1 MEEGHT
7 GAKPELSKV
16 LADVTSMKGRQ
27 DSLDSQLK
35 AMKREN
41 EVLWREV
48 AILREK
54 HRKQQHIVNKLIQ
67 FLVTL
72 VQSSRNGG
80 LGIKRPYPLMLNDT
94 SHRPSKISKP
104 SPGFSNLNSTT
115 HTLSP
120 TGPVIHE
127 LDTQELFEDCEAD
140 PGETMVKET
149 FLPTEFCS
157 VVINDSEEHEHKGS
171 TIHTTQNEPPPGSPD
186 SITSNPNTEVLLEL
200 AEECPLSPSL
210 LITASPM
217 DVNPV
222 VGTPKLHKGK
232 DRKRESLSDSKKRRS
247 KRCNSNA
254 KTSVTAASP
263 TPSTSPKALSAA
275 AEEGVDLLDMVFPT
289 TGDLK
294 TYTNSEAANH
304 VEVEE
309 LLTPN
314 SVASATDAAISGIIM
329 TPASKNKSFKLT
341 DSLGSKHI
349 SRAPLDGILPV
360 SSVTNNKYANVNLAD
375 SAVSESDVSS
385 IVKPKTSDLMI
396 FKQEPSTSRDQ
407 TGSSS
412 NMILAR
418 TGINSEENCFDR
430 NELDSHVDTVQHELD
445 SLRELLRGQEY
456 SLDVNTLLGLF
467 GEDPLPIT
475 AFENLLEDRDKQN
488 IGGSELATYTPNLL
502 DMMEMFGNSDA
513 GDWSSPSTPESS
525 SEMDVTLSELN
536 TPQTTVPSPS
546 AKKIE

>member
-1 MEEGHT
+1 LIRDQARFSRELLPKYYKHNNMASFVRQLNMYGFHKVVSIEGGGLKVEKDEMEFAHQFFMMGHPYLLEHIKRKIPTSKLEEGRT
-7 GAKPELSKV
+7 GGAKPELSKV

-104 SPGFSNLNSTT
+104 SSGFSNLNTTT

-127 LDTQELFEDCEAD
+127 LDTQELFEECEAD
-140 PGETMVKET
+140 PGETTVKEA

-157 VVINDSEEHEHKGS
+157 VVMNDNEELECQGS
-171 TIHTTQNEPPPGSPD
+171 TIHTTQNEPPPDSPD

-232 DRKRESLSDSKKRRS
+232 DRKRESLADSK
-247 KRCNSNA
+247 
-254 KTSVTAASP
+254 
-263 TPSTSPKALSAA
+263 
-275 AEEGVDLLDMVFPT
+275 
-289 TGDLK
+289 
-294 TYTNSEAANH
+294 
-304 VEVEE
+304 
-309 LLTPN
+309 
-314 SVASATDAAISGIIM
+314 
-329 TPASKNKSFKLT
+329 
-341 DSLGSKHI
+341 
-349 SRAPLDGILPV
+349 
-360 SSVTNNKYANVNLAD
+360 
-375 SAVSESDVSS
+375 
-385 IVKPKTSDLMI
+385 
-396 FKQEPSTSRDQ
+396 
-407 TGSSS
+407 
-412 NMILAR
+412 
-418 TGINSEENCFDR
+418 
-430 NELDSHVDTVQHELD
+430 
-445 SLRELLRGQEY
+445 
-456 SLDVNTLLGLF
+456 
-467 GEDPLPIT
+467 
-475 AFENLLEDRDKQN
+475 
-488 IGGSELATYTPNLL
+488 
-502 DMMEMFGNSDA
+502 
-513 GDWSSPSTPESS
+513 
-525 SEMDVTLSELN
+525 
-536 TPQTTVPSPS
+536 
-546 AKKIE
+546 

>member
-1 MEEGHT
+1 
-7 GAKPELSKV
+7 
-16 LADVTSMKGRQ
+16 
-27 DSLDSQLK
+27 
-35 AMKREN
+35 MKREN

-72 VQSSRNGG
+72 VHSSRNGG
-80 LGIKRPYPLMLNDT
+80 LGIKRLYPLMLNDT

-104 SPGFSNLNSTT
+104 SSGFSNLNSTT

-127 LDTQELFEDCEAD
+127 LDTPELFEDCEAD
-140 PGETMVKET
+140 PGETTVKEV
-149 FLPTEFCS
+149 FLPTEFCN
-157 VVINDSEEHEHKGS
+157 VVINDGEERELRGS
-171 TIHTTQNEPPPGSPD
+171 TQNEPPPGSPD

-222 VGTPKLHKGK
+222 IGSLKLHKGE
-232 DRKRESLSDSKKRRS
+232 DRKRESLSSSKKRRS
-247 KRCNSNA
+247 KRCNSNV
-254 KTSVTAASP
+254 KTSVTAASL
-263 TPSTSPKALSAA
+263 TPNTSPKALSAA
-275 AEEGVDLLDMVFPT
+275 PAEGVDLLNMVFPT
-289 TGDLK
+289 TSDLK
-294 TYTNSEAANH
+294 TYTNSEATNH
-304 VEVEE
+304 VEVNED

-314 SVASATDAAISGIIM
+314 SVAAATDAAISGIIM

-360 SSVTNNKYANVNLAD
+360 SSVTSNRCASPNLAD
-375 SAVSESDVSS
+375 SAVSESDASS
-385 IVKPKTSDLMI
+385 NAKPKTSDLMV
-396 FKQEPSTSRDQ
+396 FKQEPSTSNDQ

-418 TGINSEENCFDR
+418 TGINSEENCFER
-430 NELDSHVDTVQHELD
+430 IELDSHVDVVQHELD

-456 SLDVNTLLGLF
+456 NLDVNTLLGLF
-467 GEDPLPIT
+467 GEDPLPLT
-475 AFENLLEDRDKQN
+475 TFENLLEDRDKQN
-488 IGGSELATYTPNLL
+488 TGG
-502 DMMEMFGNSDA
+502 
-513 GDWSSPSTPESS
+513 
-525 SEMDVTLSELN
+525 
-536 TPQTTVPSPS
+536 
-546 AKKIE
+546 K